1 MAFVAGWLIDGTNY
15 QYKIV
20 KVIGEGG
27 FGITYLAKR
36 NDGLDVVVKTLNDT
50 MQNKPEFNDLQA
62 KFMKEAFFLKGCKH
76 PHIVKILDICQSV
89 NLWCMVMENI
99 DGETLWE
106 RVEKK
111 GALSESEALSYIQ
124 QIGSALEYMHNL
136 DEPLLHRDLNP
147 KNIMIRRRTKDAVL
161 IDFGLAREFV
171 QDKTGKHTA
180 MAFPGFAPIE
190 QYDENAKRG
199 AFTDVYGLAA
209 ALYFALTAECPTPSF
224 NIVAGA
230 ALIPPRRIQPSIDS
244 RVEKAILNGMKLKAK
259 ERPQSVQ
266 KWIDELIPPPP
277 LKLPNPIVKQTS
289 SIDELIPPPPLPKQT
304 KPTVRHTSSSAVIKK
319 DTWIALMIS
328 SAICSAAGVTFAI
341 AQVKLAAWLLLVL
354 PIVISSISPL
364 VGDLL
369 LKSAKKQGGLWKVLP
384 VLLAAI
390 TGTNGILST
399 LVVSQMAI
407 DYQKTFSFQD
417 LLIVVALTMFGV
429 VVVAV
434 LCIGA
439 QGVHEH
445 KNKPIDNEQPINIG
459 FAIVLTWIFS
469 PWALAWFWAVNWA
482 LSWVRTWALSW
493 VETWV
498 ETWAWALALSVLI
511 LLAVVLVVGGVAL
524 ALALAFAWDFAW
536 VWATEKLLES
546 VGKWKATMI
555 LFSTGSAALGVGLL
569 AKVLFVR

>member
-1 MAFVAGWLIDGTNY
+1 MAFVDGWVIDGTNY

-20 KVIGEGG
+20 REIGKGG

-89 NLWCMVMENI
+89 NLWCMVMDAI

-106 RVEKK
+106 RVERK
-111 GALSESEALSYIQ
+111 GALSESEALGYIQ

-230 ALIPPRRIQPSIDS
+230 ALVPPRRIQPNIDS
-244 RVEKAILNGMKLKAK
+244 RVEKAILHGMKLKSK

-266 KWIDELIPPPP
+266 KWLDELIP
-277 LKLPNPIVKQTS
+277 
-289 SIDELIPPPPLPKQT
+289 IPPPPQPPKPIVRQT
-304 KPTVRHTSSSAVIKK
+304 SPSSIIKK
-319 DTWIALMIS
+319 STWIDL
-328 SAICSAAGVTFAI
+328 GVSFTIYATTGI
-341 AQVKLAAWLLLVL
+341 ILSVSQVKSVAWLLLVL
-354 PIVISSISPL
+354 AIVMASISPL
-364 VGDLL
+364 VGDWLNGLEKQGKLKGFWKKFLVFDILIFDDDSSPSFDRFMLLSTSLMAWIMTWIINWIVSWTEALL
-369 LKSAKKQGGLWKVLP
+369 LDWNKALVGVEVGVGVAALYVALCVTYLIVWTMYWIMAFCSAMW
-384 VLLAAI
+384 
-390 TGTNGILST
+390 
-399 LVVSQMAI
+399 MATFAT
-407 DYQKTFSFQD
+407 KTFASASD
-417 LLIVVALTMFGV
+417 
-429 VVVAV
+429 
-434 LCIGA
+434 
-439 QGVHEH
+439 E
-445 KNKPIDNEQPINIG
+445 
-459 FAIVLTWIFS
+459 
-469 PWALAWFWAVNWA
+469 
-482 LSWVRTWALSW
+482 
-493 VETWV
+493 
-498 ETWAWALALSVLI
+498 
-511 LLAVVLVVGGVAL
+511 
-524 ALALAFAWDFAW
+524 
-536 VWATEKLLES
+536 LLES

-555 LFSTGSAALGVGLL
+555 LFVTGLAALGVGFLV
-569 AKVLFVR
+569 KVLFVR